1 MKKSLLALGAVAA
14 LGGLGFSGAAN
25 AVWVVDS
32 AANATAQ
39 TLSASTDTGVGH
51 ILVTPYFSTA
61 GSTGTLLTVVN
72 TDTTNGKAVK
82 VRFRGAANSDD
93 VLDFTVLLSP
103 GDVWSASVAQ
113 GADGFSRMSS
123 PDTSCVLPAQPT
135 GEGVAFS
142 DARLDTRLTAEAR
155 AAHTQEGYVEWL
167 TMADIRPGTR
177 LFTATKH
184 KLVGGQM
191 VAPCTSDV
199 MAELM
204 DPTTTMNV
212 DEASAFGLTAPTGG
226 LMGNWTIYNSGNVT
240 SYGGAN
246 SAIVALDTTAVPP
259 APASARLFF
268 APQIGAS
275 NPTFPPNGGD
285 VAWSTGTHLGETA
298 DPLLTNFDNGGPA
311 GGPIL
316 QMLPFDLPDLSTPYV
331 SGFGFAAAQSTALS
345 AAMATSAVM
354 NEWTAGSDNGVN
366 FSTDWV
372 FSQPTRRYH
381 AAVNYGTGGATPAAV
396 YNSLSSPFFY
406 PPASMVKKTLGA
418 NGAFGTVLCL
428 QDGIATYHAYN
439 REEATIVPT
448 FNGEWSPGT
457 PVGKTPG
464 FCGEV
469 AVLTFGEQSKALN
482 AQLTTYQIGSLPSGG
497 AGWMSVGLPGVT
509 TIGEAT
515 YAGGLPV
522 IGYAANT
529 FNTSVGS
536 MVGNYGDA
544 VTHRYKRPSGP
555 APAIVLPA
563 PAVE

>member
-32 AANATAQ
+32 AANATAH
-39 TLSASTDTGVGH
+39 TLSTATDTGVGH

-103 GDVWSASVAQ
+103 GDVWSTSIAQ

-123 PDTSCVLPAQPT
+123 PDSSCVLPAQPPAD
-135 GEGVAFS
+135 GQSFS
-142 DARLDTRLTAEAR
+142 DARLDNRLSATAR

-167 TMADIRPGTR
+167 NMADIRPGSE

-199 MAELM
+199 MARLM
-204 DPTTTMNV
+204 DPTETMNPT
-212 DEASAFGLTAPTGG
+212 EASSFGLTAPTGG
-226 LMGNWTIYNSGNVT
+226 LMGNWTIYNAANVT

-246 SAIVALDTTAVPP
+246 SAIVALDTTVTPP

-275 NPTFPPNGGD
+275 NPYFPPNGGD
-285 VAWSTGTHLGETA
+285 ISWSNGNNLGETA
-298 DPLLTNFDNGGPA
+298 DPLLTNALNGGPA
-311 GGPIL
+311 GGPL
-316 QMLPFDLPDLSTPYV
+316 LTMLPFDLPDLSTPYV
-331 SGFGFAAAQSTALS
+331 NGFVSAPAQSVALS
-345 AAMATSAVM
+345 GAMATTAVM

-366 FSTDWV
+366 FSSDWV

-381 AAVNYGTGGATPAAV
+381 AAVYYGSGSTLPTAIH
-396 YNSLSSPFFY
+396 NSVSSPFYY
-406 PPASMVKKTLGA
+406 PTASMVKKTLGE

-428 QDGIATYHAYN
+428 ADGVATYSAYN

-457 PVGKTPG
+457 PTPG

-469 AVLTFGEQSKALN
+469 AVLTFGAEQSKALN
-482 AQLTTYQIGSLPSGG
+482 AKLTTYQIGSLPDGG
-497 AGWMSVGLPGVT
+497 AGWLSVGLPGST
-509 TIGEAT
+509 TIGGTT

-522 IGYAANT
+522 VGFAANT

-555 APAIVLPA
+555 APVIVLPT
-563 PAVE
+563 P

>member
-32 AANATAQ
+32 AANSRAH
-39 TLSASTDTGVGH
+39 TLSTATDTGVGH

-103 GDVWSASVAQ
+103 GDVWSTSISQ

-123 PDTSCVLPAQPT
+123 PDKSCVLPAQPPADGIT
-135 GEGVAFS
+135 FS
-142 DARLDTRLTAEAR
+142 DTRLDTRLSATAR

-167 TMADIRPGTR
+167 NMADIRPGTE
-177 LFTATKH
+177 LFKAVKH
-184 KLVGGQM
+184 VAG
-191 VAPCTSDV
+191 VAPCTTSV
-199 MAELM
+199 MNQLL
-204 DPTTTMNV
+204 DPRTTMNPQ
-212 DEASAFGLTAPTGG
+212 EASSFGLTAPTGG
-226 LMGNWTIYNSGNVT
+226 LMGNWTIYNAGNVT

-246 SAIVALDTTAVPP
+246 AAIVALDTTTVPP
-259 APASARLFF
+259 TPASARLFF
-268 APQIGAS
+268 APQIGPS
-275 NPTFPPNGGD
+275 DPFFPPNGGD
-285 VAWSTGTHLGETA
+285 ITWSSGTHLGETA
-298 DPLLTNFDNGGPA
+298 DPLLTNTVNGGPA
-311 GGPIL
+311 GAPLL

-331 SGFGFAAAQSTALS
+331 NGFVSAPAQSVALS
-345 AAMATSAVM
+345 GAMATEAVM

-381 AAVNYGTGGATPAAV
+381 AAVYYGSGSTQPTAIHNTV
-396 YNSLSSPFFY
+396 SSPYYY
-406 PPASMVKKTLGA
+406 PDASMVKKTLGA
-418 NGAFGTVLCL
+418 NGMYGTVLCL
-428 QDGIATYHAYN
+428 ADSVATYNAYN
-439 REEATIVPT
+439 REEGTITPT
-448 FNGEWSPGT
+448 FNGDWSPGT

-469 AVLTFGEQSKALN
+469 AVLTFGAEQSKALN
-482 AQLTTYQIGSLPSGG
+482 AKLTTYQIGGLPAGG
-497 AGWMSVGLPGVT
+497 AGWLSVGLPGST
-509 TIGEAT
+509 TIGGTT

-522 IGYAANT
+522 VGFAANT

-555 APAIVLPA
+555 APVIVLPD
-563 PAVE
+563 PAGM